1 MKRIVYIATM
11 VALLASSC
19 QKTDVLNVVED
30 TIEFSTQVGKLTK
43 ADAKD
48 YSDDKYATLKEQGF
62 RVWTVADFTLGNDT
76 DGAIYRGMNNLKVIY
91 NAAWGYD
98 PKQTNQKYF
107 WPAAN
112 NYLYFYTLSAKDE
125 TWLKSLDYATHFVK
139 ENIAS
144 EGEPEVK
151 EVTKLDLPLFTVTA
165 AADDDVMVADYIH
178 QHKADPTN
186 GKVVKPTFR
195 HTMTKVEFNFKQG
208 TAGTATTSAT
218 EATTV
223 ILKGVE
229 IGGYSE
235 TAECLVCKGYLDV
248 TYGFNNAS
256 NSTPFEWTPSSDA
269 KDVLA
274 FASKPTEL
282 YTIVKKGGDIILVL
296 EAAPATAVAN
306 DLYVEESA
314 SERKIMKYDGT
325 TWVLDETHTKAG
337 GVWTAARTDGKSAVY
352 ETLSGKKLEAGDD
365 YYNCATWYMIPQE
378 LTINN
383 VAKTVRIS
391 YVADGKHLS
400 QEFKLSG
407 TTTTPITWDEE
418 KCVKYNVTIA
428 PHKIEFNPSVEGWK
442 LYDSDPN
449 TPGDQDINMNN

>member
-30 TIEFSTQVGKLTK
+30 TIEFGTQVGKLTK

-48 YSDDKYATLKEQGF
+48 YSDNKYATLKTQGF

-91 NAAWGYD
+91 TTSWGYD
-98 PKQTNQKYF
+98 PTQTSQKYF

-112 NYLYFYTLSAKDE
+112 NYLYFYTLSAKDA
-125 TWLKSLDYATHFVK
+125 TWLDGINYATHFTK
-139 ENIAS
+139 ENIAADGQ
-144 EGEPEVK
+144 EQVI
-151 EVTKLDLPLFTVTA
+151 EVTKLNLPTFTVTA
-165 AADDDVMVADYIH
+165 AADDDVMVADHIY

-208 TAGTATTSAT
+208 TVGTEATSAT
-218 EATTV
+218 EAATV
-223 ILKGVE
+223 ILVGVE
-229 IGGYSE
+229 IGGYVE
-235 TAECLVCKGYLDV
+235 TAERLVCKGDLDV

-256 NSTPFEWTPSSDA
+256 NTTPFKWTPSTDI

-282 YTIVKKGGDIILVL
+282 YTIVKKGGDIIPVR
-296 EAAPATAVAN
+296 EVAPAPAEAN
-306 DLYVEESA
+306 DLYVEEYA

-325 TWVLDETHTKAG
+325 TWVLDETHTKAN

-352 ETLSGKKLEAGDD
+352 ETLSGKKLETGDD
-365 YYNCATWYMIPQE
+365 YYNCATWYMIPQP
-378 LTINN
+378 LGS
-383 VAKTVRIS
+383 KTVRIS
-391 YVADGKHLS
+391 YVADGTPLA

-407 TTTTPITWDEE
+407 TDTQPITWDEE

-428 PHKIEFNPSVEGWK
+428 PHKIDFSPSVEGWK
-442 LYDSDPN
+442 VYDSDS
-449 TPGDQDINMNN
+449 TTAGDQDINMNN